1 MKDLRIII
9 VSWNVREELER
20 CLHSLP
26 EACGSLSYD
35 VVVVDNASEDG
46 TREWLKTWGAGRGAR
61 GAVYNEGNRG
71 FAKACNQGIIGYDA
85 RYVLLLNPDTECSP
99 GSLAQFVHEADARP
113 KAGILGPKIL
123 NEDGS
128 VQPSVR
134 RFPGVWNQL
143 AVLLKV
149 PRIFP
154 LLGKLLLRSY
164 HAEDLDI
171 DREQD
176 VDQVMGACFLI
187 RRELIEKV
195 GGLDEAY
202 EIWFEEVDY
211 CKQAYANG
219 YAVRYLP
226 QVQIRHVRGASFAKA
241 DAKRKQ
247 RIFTASMLTYFQKW
261 HPGWR
266 AGMIGACRSMVLGLM
281 GIKEER
287 ARPVSRKGLVH
298 RDEGG
303 LGTRPYALRTW
314 LFAILGLELVSALTI
329 FQHSWNSVALIAV
342 TGIVAWLAYKRP
354 ALALSI
360 LLLELVIGS
369 KGALLQ
375 LGGWPGVI
383 SLRIAIFIA
392 FFLGWGLN
400 VLVHHRVPGVVLL
413 LQSRKAWMFL
423 VAMVGYGALRGLSFH
438 HPDAGADVNAWLFL
452 ALLAPILDVAERHG
466 DLLKRYALG
475 AFVAGILWLGL
486 KTIGLEYLFSHGFP
500 SISPEAY
507 LWVRR
512 TGVGE
517 VTLITA
523 NAFRIFMQSYIW
535 LLPAMFGV
543 MSYAVG
549 SRQSAV
555 GSRRWFFLALIFT
568 TLGISL
574 SRSIWIGCAVG
585 GITLIV
591 LYRARFFRAWKTLLE
606 FTGAGVAALAIIFVV
621 LAFPIPRVEFASLKT
636 LFGSRASTGDAASM
650 SRWNLLPIV
659 TGKIAEHPILGNGFG
674 ATVTYES
681 KDPRVLKD
689 HPDGMYT
696 TYAFEWGWLEHWVK
710 MGIFGLLAVIVVIL
724 SLVRRVA
731 KSAMPEWLR
740 YAMLATIAALVA
752 VHIFTPYLNHPLG
765 LGILLAIEGMVGL
778 KYTKHGY

>member
-1 MKDLRIII
+1 
-9 VSWNVREELER
+9 V
-20 CLHSLP
+20 
-26 EACGSLSYD
+26 
-35 VVVVDNASEDG
+35 
-46 TREWLKTWGAGRGAR
+46 
-61 GAVYNEGNRG
+61 
-71 FAKACNQGIIGYDA
+71 
-85 RYVLLLNPDTECSP
+85 
-99 GSLAQFVHEADARP
+99 QFVHEADARP
-113 KAGILGPKIL
+113 KAGIFGPKIL

-134 RFPGVWNQL
+134 RFPSVWNQL
-143 AVLLKV
+143 AVLLKI
-149 PRIFP
+149 PRLFP
-154 LLGKLLLRSY
+154 ALGKRLLRSY
-164 HAEDLDI
+164 HAEDLNA
-171 DREQD
+171 DREQG

-187 RRELIEKV
+187 RREVIEKL

-219 YAVRYLP
+219 WTVMYLP
-226 QVQIRHVRGASFAKA
+226 QVQIQHIRGASFAKA

-247 RIFTASMLTYFQKW
+247 RIFTASMKTYFQKW

-266 AGMIGACRSMVLGLM
+266 AGVIGACRSMVLGLM
-281 GIKEER
+281 GIEEEGAR
-287 ARPVSRKGLVH
+287 GADRGARP
-298 RDEGG
+298 
-303 LGTRPYALRTW
+303 W
-314 LFAILGLELVSALTI
+314 LFAILGLEIISALTI
-329 FQHSWNSVALIAV
+329 FQHSWNSFALIAV

-400 VLVHHRVPGVVLL
+400 VLVHHRVPGVIRL

-438 HPDAGADVNAWLFL
+438 YPDAGADVNAWVFL
-452 ALLAPILDVAERHG
+452 ALLAPVLDVAERHG
-466 DLLKRYALG
+466 DLLKRYAFS
-475 AFVAGILWLGL
+475 AFIAGIVWLGL
-486 KTIGLEYLFSHGFP
+486 KTIGLEYLFSHGFK
-500 SISPEAY
+500 SISPETY

-517 VTLITA
+517 VTLVTA

-535 LLPAMFGV
+535 LLPAMLGV
-543 MSYAVG
+543 MSWAIAKKITNYEL
-549 SRQSAV
+549 RITN
-555 GSRRWFFLALIFT
+555 FIFLVLVFVV
-568 TLGISL
+568 LGISL

-585 GITLIV
+585 GLTLIV
-591 LYRARFFRAWKTLLE
+591 LYRAQFFRAWKTLLG
-606 FTGAGVAALAIIFVV
+606 FTGAGIAAIVIIFVT

-636 LFGSRASTGDAASM
+636 LFGSRASTSDAASM
-650 SRWNLLPIV
+650 SRWNLLSIV
-659 TGKIAEHPILGNGFG
+659 TDKIKEHPMLGSGFG

-681 KDPRVLKD
+681 KDPRIIQD

-710 MGIFGLLAVIVVIL
+710 MGIFGLLAVIMVLL

-731 KSAMPEWLR
+731 KSEMPEWLR
-740 YAMLATIAALVA
+740 YAMLATIAALAA

-765 LGILLAIEGMVGL
+765 LGMLLAIEGMVGL
-778 KYTKHGY
+778 KDAKYEC